1 MAALL
6 IGLCTAAFW
15 AGHGAHAHRS
25 ALVARAPHCVADASA
40 PTSPSDVAPASPLD
54 VAPPPVLSALFAAV
68 QRAAAESSGVG
79 GESSGSGRPEWGTWC
94 DKELFGSAR
103 DALDAVG
110 ITTSSDGGWGRLWAA
125 AGGERPSA
133 TVRVGGGRQ
142 WDVLLH
148 LFSAGSRARDGT
160 AAPASIGARHADG
173 VLSLLKPVV
182 GSVIISKRR
191 PSGQVFGS
199 PRTLVSPALPL
210 AAGACRRSARGLH
223 FASAGANALLPSTT
237 RK

>member
-1 MAALL
+1 
-6 IGLCTAAFW
+6 
-15 AGHGAHAHRS
+15 
-25 ALVARAPHCVADASA
+25 
-40 PTSPSDVAPASPLD
+40 
-54 VAPPPVLSALFAAV
+54 
-68 QRAAAESSGVG
+68 
-79 GESSGSGRPEWGTWC
+79 
-94 DKELFGSAR
+94 
-103 DALDAVG
+103 
-110 ITTSSDGGWGRLWAA
+110 
-125 AGGERPSA
+125 
-133 TVRVGGGRQ
+133 VGGGRQ

-237 RK
+237 RKSFCCCGRDPRDCAPLLLGPLTSAPWVTGRNSCPKACGHSPISFSDLESILVPKTSPK